1 MTGNAKYLYCI
12 TRECG
17 PRQFDRVKPVGGES
31 GDVYTICA
39 EGLTAVVSDAPEE
52 ECESTRANLL
62 AHQRVIERVMEDC
75 PPLPVR
81 FGTAAS
87 SQDPVASIE
96 RLLRLRRAEFED
108 LLESL
113 EGQAE
118 HGVKALWKDMPS
130 VLQEV
135 VAENAAINRL
145 RNSLKGR
152 SPASTHFDRIRLGE
166 MIDQA
171 VASKRSEESLAMLRR
186 LRPLARQVVE
196 NPTISERMVLNAAFL
211 VDVNQEQAFDREVN
225 ALDDAMRDRLTFR
238 YVGPVPPFNFVNITV
253 NWGELE
259 EIAP

>member
-1 MTGNAKYLYCI
+1 MKGKSKYLYCI

-17 PRQFDRVKPVGGES
+17 PGQFDRVRPVGNET
-31 GDVYTICA
+31 GDIYAICA

-52 ECESTRANLL
+52 ECESSRANLL

-81 FGTAAS
+81 FGTATV
-87 SQDPVASIE
+87 SQNPVTSIE
-96 RLLRLRRAEFED
+96 RLLRLRRTEFVE
-108 LLESL
+108 LLTRL

-145 RNSLKGR
+145 RRSLKGR

-171 VASKRSEESLAMLRR
+171 VSSKRTKESLAILQR

-196 NPTISERMVLNAAFL
+196 NPTISERMVVNAAFL
-211 VDVNQEQAFDREVN
+211 VDRKREQDFDREVN
-225 ALDDAMRDRLTFR
+225 TLDDDLGDRFTLR

-253 NWGELE
+253 NWDELE
-259 EIAP
+259 ETVS